1 MAFTDNAKN
10 AIINELTGQT
20 GTAFNYDSIYM
31 GLFDNDG
38 NELTSASCPG
48 YARKLIGNPNQS
60 DTRVFGAASG
70 GTVTNTKDI
79 MFDRATAAWTG
90 VTVKS
95 AGLFTAATGG
105 AQLTLDDLTTPLT
118 NIVQDMIVVIPAGQ
132 CTISFN

>member
-1 MAFTDNAKN
+1 MAFTDTAKN

-20 GTAFNYDSIYM
+20 GSAFNYDSIYM
-31 GLFDNDG
+31 ALFDSNG
-38 NELTSASCPG
+38 NELTSGSCPG

-60 DTRVFGAASG
+60 DTKLFGMASG
-70 GTVTNTKDI
+70 GTVTNAKDI

-90 VTVKS
+90 VTIS
-95 AGLFTAATGG
+95 AAGLFTASTGG
-105 AQLTLDDLTTPLT
+105 TQLTLDNLTTPLT